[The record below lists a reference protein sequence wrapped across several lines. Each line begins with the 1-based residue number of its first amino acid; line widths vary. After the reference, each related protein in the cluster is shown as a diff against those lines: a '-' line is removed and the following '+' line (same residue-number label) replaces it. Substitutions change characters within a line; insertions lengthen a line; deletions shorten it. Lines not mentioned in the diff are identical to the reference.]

1 MFFWK
6 LRKRPFKWYH
16 QCDDSVTVVC
26 HSVTLVYGSVET
38 PFERYFLSF
47 QKIIKCL
54 TLDQLYWSYGCW
66 KTQECRQLSRVCA
79 HSVLWVASFSFQFS
93 VNFTALSVL
102 CHMHNLWSHCFRHQ
116 IHTSHR
122 TRMAGLQGLRG
133 RLVGKTTS
141 TWTFLHGL
149 GSHHYISCNLNF
161 SYTFWFE
168 IFIIMF
174 ISHSKRINTQSS
186 CIYKKTIKATF
197 RYKNKNTHILLHSRV
212 LNYCLTASRLIIIWL
227 SQHTLTTCCCYQE
240 IDNS

>member
-1 MFFWK
+1 
-6 LRKRPFKWYH
+6 
-16 QCDDSVTVVC
+16 
-26 HSVTLVYGSVET
+26 
-38 PFERYFLSF
+38 
-47 QKIIKCL
+47 
-54 TLDQLYWSYGCW
+54 
-66 KTQECRQLSRVCA
+66 
-79 HSVLWVASFSFQFS
+79 
-93 VNFTALSVL
+93 
-102 CHMHNLWSHCFRHQ
+102 MHNLWSHCFHHQ

-133 RLVGKTTS
+133 KLVGKTTS

-197 RYKNKNTHILLHSRV
+197 RYKNKNTHIPITLTGSKLLSHCFTINYYLIEPTYPHHLLLLSRDRQF
-212 LNYCLTASRLIIIWL
+212 LTLLIYIWRIGIIINYSL
-227 SQHTLTTCCCYQE
+227 SHMHTVQG
-240 IDNS
+240 NVR